1 MVPMTRWNRSIAI
14 MAAKIPKNSPQFL
27 LGNASSTRNFWN
39 QGGMTLIGN
48 HFGDK
53 LFAKVDERTFRR
65 IALFLLFAI
74 GISTIGR
81 GLVGSGAAH

>member
-1 MVPMTRWNRSIAI
+1 MSRTLSTEPDLVVTAGVETADVVAP
-14 MAAKIPKNSPQFL
+14 SPDE
-27 LGNASSTRNFWN
+27 GRTY
-39 QGGMTLIGN
+39 
-48 HFGDK
+48 
-53 LFAKVDERTFRR
+53 DERTFRR